1 MRNTKLTDRLN
12 EMNADPTIVWVTQF
26 WDNYVYDELDESCYD
41 IFKFDSYAIF
51 LNDFKIMEPIKMH
64 EDELV
69 ITPSPNGSS
78 SISSFVPP
86 KIRRRLPTQLECVF
100 CKNNQEKPELYR
112 GHILK
117 DPEGRVVCPVLR
129 KYDCPVCHNNGGDN
143 AHTVR
148 YCPMNRAGLVQ
159 AKIVGTKKIKKK
171 K

>member
-1 MRNTKLTDRLN
+1 
-12 EMNADPTIVWVTQF
+12 MNADTTIVWVTQF
-26 WDNYVYDELDESCYD
+26 WDNYVYDELDESRYD
-41 IFKFDSYAIF
+41 IFKFDEYAIF
-51 LNDFKIMEPIKMH
+51 FNDFKIKEPIKMH

-69 ITPSPNGSS
+69 ITPSTNGSS
-78 SISSFVPP
+78 SVSSFVPP

-148 YCPMNRAGLVQ
+148 YCPMNRAGLTQ
-159 AKIVGTKKIKKK
+159 AKVVGAKKIKKK

>member
-1 MRNTKLTDRLN
+1 
-12 EMNADPTIVWVTQF
+12 MNADTTIIWMTQF
-26 WDNYVYDELDESCYD
+26 WDDYVYDELDEQCL
-41 IFKFDSYAIF
+41 FKFDPYKIF
-51 LNDFKIMEPIKMH
+51 FSDFKIMEPINMEPIKMH

-78 SISSFVPP
+78 SSVSSFIPP

-148 YCPMNRAGLVQ
+148 YCPMNRAGMVQ
-159 AKIVGTKKIKKK
+159 AKVVGAKKIKKK